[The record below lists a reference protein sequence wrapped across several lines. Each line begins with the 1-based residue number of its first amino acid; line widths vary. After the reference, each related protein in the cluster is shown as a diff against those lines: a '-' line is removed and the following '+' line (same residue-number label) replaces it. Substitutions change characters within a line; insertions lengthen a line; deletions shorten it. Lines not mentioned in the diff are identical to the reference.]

1 MPKIRGIKPEFWTD
15 EKVVEVSPIAR
26 LLFIGLW
33 TYACD
38 NGHIEDRPR
47 QIKLR
52 VLPADGED
60 VDALLAELHAV
71 GLIERALGWITIPT
85 LTEHQKPDKRY
96 FVTCEFPGCKDAKPA
111 VRTRQ
116 APPPDPEEF
125 PPDPLGD
132 HYGTTPGPHRGH
144 TVATRGL
151 STEGD
156 GEGEGEG
163 EGDNYL
169 SSDADASTEIV
180 EAEIVEPGPGNAL
193 ALLDAPDLF
202 EEWWN
207 VYDKKVGK
215 KQAQLKWR
223 LALKKRGVTADLLIL
238 SARRYVEHQ
247 KMIGKHPQFT
257 KNPDT
262 WLNGEHWDDALVQPS
277 NNGRP
282 VTAAALTEADWSR
295 WMANAKAAD
304 EANER
309 SAS

>member
-52 VLPADGED
+52 VLPADTEN
-60 VDALLAELHAV
+60 VDALLAELHDV
-71 GLIERALGWITIPT
+71 GLIERANGWISIPT
-85 LTEHQKPDKRY
+85 LAEHQKPDKRY
-96 FVTCEFPGCKDAKPA
+96 FVTCDFQGCRDAKPV

-125 PPDPLGD
+125 PPDPLRD
-132 HYGTTPGPHRGH
+132 HDEPTPGPHRAH
-144 TVATRGL
+144 TVATRCL

-156 GEGEGEG
+156 GDGEGEG

-169 SSDADASTEIV
+169 SSDADASAEIV
-180 EAEIVEPGPGNAL
+180 EAEIVTGTATAL
-193 ALLDAPDLF
+193 ALIDAPDMF
-202 EEWWN
+202 EEWWG

-215 KQAQLKWR
+215 RKAQLKWK
-223 LALKKRGVTADLLIL
+223 LALKKPGVTAGALIL
-238 SARRYVEHQ
+238 SARRYIEHQ
-247 KMIGKHPQFT
+247 KSIGKHPQYT
-257 KNPDT
+257 KNPET
-262 WLNGEHWDDALVQPS
+262 WLNGEHWDDALIQPS
-277 NNGRP
+277 SNGRP

-295 WMANAKAAD
+295 WMANAIAAD

-309 SAS
+309 NAS